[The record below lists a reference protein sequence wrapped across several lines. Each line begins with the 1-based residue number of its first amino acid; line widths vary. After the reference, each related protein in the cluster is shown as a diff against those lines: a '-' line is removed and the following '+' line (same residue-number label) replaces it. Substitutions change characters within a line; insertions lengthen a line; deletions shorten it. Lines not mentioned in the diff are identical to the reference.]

1 MPVGSTPCPRAK
13 FSIGATS
20 LPRMT
25 LFEQC
30 GFLPSRPRIRTRLKG
45 VRRRQLWSALPLLAA
60 LAVPAQPAAA
70 AAEPTLRDLQ
80 VLARAL
86 GFLERPPSGMAEI
99 GIVYPQQSTVGLAEA
114 QRIAASFGD
123 GLRAGNLVV
132 RPRLVTLESVGD
144 ARAAALL
151 LTDAAAAQAAL
162 VARVVAG
169 RSILTVTSD
178 RALIDAGSVVMV
190 VRSEPRVEILVN
202 RAAAQTAGVN
212 FAAAFRMMI
221 QER

>member
-1 MPVGSTPCPRAK
+1 MPASP
-13 FSIGATS
+13 
-20 LPRMT
+20 
-25 LFEQC
+25 
-30 GFLPSRPRIRTRLKG
+30 
-45 VRRRQLWSALPLLAA
+45 
-60 LAVPAQPAAA
+60 AV
-70 AAEPTLRDLQ
+70 AEPTLRDLQ

-86 GFLERPPSGMAEI
+86 GFLERPPSGSAEI
-99 GIVYPQQSTVGLAEA
+99 GIVYPKQSAAGMAEA
-114 QRIAASFGD
+114 NRIAASFGD
-123 GLRAGNLVV
+123 GLRAGNLLV
-132 RPRLVTLESVGD
+132 RPRLVTLESVGEPGL
-144 ARAAALL
+144 AALL
-151 LTDAAAAQAAL
+151 LTDAAAAQAAT